1 MKKLISKKLAP
12 VGLIA
17 IVVIVT
23 AMIVGALVSHQISPV
38 SASARIRIIPHGIVL
53 AGDIP
58 TTSGIENIYII
69 EHGKYTKTDN
79 LSGHENLLGTIEA
92 SAGSVDIPYENSFDI
107 VIAVKCH
114 IDNMAYLTQ
123 DNMNVELAASNAF
136 TITAENSAD
145 KNTFDDGSPTYLR
158 INVVWDNTGAGYELL
173 ADTQLDIDSCK
184 LWQYY

>member
-12 VGLIA
+12 IGLLA
-17 IVVIVT
+17 IVVVVT
-23 AMIVGALVSHQISPV
+23 AMLVSTLVSYQMTPAP
-38 SASARIRIIPHGIVL
+38 SASIRIIPRGVVL
-53 AGDIP
+53 AGGIP

-158 INVVWDNTGAGYELL
+158 INVVWDNTGTGYQLL